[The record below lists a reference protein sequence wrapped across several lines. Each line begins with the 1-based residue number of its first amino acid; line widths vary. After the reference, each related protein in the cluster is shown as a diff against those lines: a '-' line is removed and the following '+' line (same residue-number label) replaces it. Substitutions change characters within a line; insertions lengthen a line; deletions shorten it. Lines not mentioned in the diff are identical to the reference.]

1 MVWVAETVGE
11 DGRSGVRWVGYVA
24 WGVVR
29 RTFLKSGLLT
39 FSGFGSRNV
48 D

>member
-29 RTFLKSGLLT
+29 RISEKWVTDIQRFRIT
-39 FSGFGSRNV
+39 YI